1 MENNRWT
8 VPPEEARWTCAPA
21 VFDFE
26 STAEIEP
33 LDGVVGQDRAVRAFD
48 FGFKISTKGFN
59 VFAAGPPGTGRHSSV
74 TSFVEEQA
82 SKESIPADWCYVNNF
97 KSPDRPVAIELPN
110 GAAEGFAK
118 DMDEMVKACR
128 VEIPKAFDSAEYERR
143 KDRVLNDFQNK
154 RDALLAKLR
163 EDAAARNFSVE
174 LTTAGII
181 TIPIIGGKLM
191 KREEYDKLP
200 EEDRRRIKEETD
212 ALQQD
217 VAKTMT
223 TLRTAEKEI
232 KERLRELDKEIAFFA
247 IGHLLAE
254 LTAKHAD
261 NRKILDYLR
270 EVENDIVENLETF
283 KSGEKQSGLTLPG
296 LEPPDQEDSLDK
308 YRVNVFINHPSDN
321 GAPVVFEANPTYYN
335 LFGRLEYAARFGAMV
350 TSFTMV
356 KAGALQKASG
366 GYLILNALDILLNP
380 FSYDALKRAL
390 KTRESRIENLGEQ
403 FRIIPAATLQPEP
416 IPLDVKVVLIGS
428 RSVYDILYALDED
441 FRKLFK
447 VKADFNVDM
456 DRSEESTAKY
466 ASLVAAKCRQDNLKH
481 YDPSGVARI
490 VEYGV
495 RLAEDRKKLSTRV
508 IDIYDLISE
517 ASYWASTNSNPLV
530 TGEDVQ
536 RAINERIERSNLFEE
551 RIHEMFADGTLLV
564 DTEGSAVGQVNGLS
578 VILLGDYVFGK
589 PSRITSKVFVGKK
602 GVINIERESKL
613 SGQIHDKAV
622 FILSG
627 YLGDRFAD
635 DKPLAMNATI
645 GFEQSYGM
653 IEGDSASSTELYA
666 LLSSL
671 SGVPLKQSI
680 AVTGS
685 VNQQGDIQ
693 PIGAVN
699 PKIEG
704 FFDVCKVTGLTGDQG
719 VMIPRRNLK
728 NLAVREDVAKAL
740 EAGEFHLW
748 AVDTIDEGVEVLTDV
763 PAGERRPDGSWE
775 PGTVNARV
783 DERLRRLAESLKNF
797 ESPEERRAA

>member
-1 MENNRWT
+1 MEKKRWAVT
-8 VPPEEARWTCAPA
+8 PEEARWTCQPA
-21 VFDFE
+21 LFKFE

-82 SKESIPADWCYVNNF
+82 SKEDIPADWCYVHNF
-97 KSPDRPVAIELPN
+97 KSPDKPIAVELPN
-110 GAAEGFAK
+110 GAAEGFSK
-118 DMDEMVKACR
+118 NMDEMIKACR
-128 VEIPKAFDSAEYERR
+128 AEVPRAFDSTEYERR

-154 RDALLAKLR
+154 RDALLARLK
-163 EDAAARNFSVE
+163 ETAADKNFSVE

-181 TIPIIGGKLM
+181 TIPIVGGKLM
-191 KREEYDKLP
+191 KREEFDELS
-200 EEDRRRIKEETD
+200 EDERQRIKEGTD
-212 ALQQD
+212 SLQQE
-217 VAKTMT
+217 VNKAMT
-223 TLRTAEKEI
+223 TIRAAEKET
-232 KERLRELDKEIAFFA
+232 KARLHELDKEIANFA
-247 IGHLLAE
+247 IGHLLE
-254 LTAKHAD
+254 DLTAKYAD

-283 KSGEKQSGLTLPG
+283 KDGEKQTGFTLPG
-296 LEPPDQEDSLDK
+296 LEAPEKEDSLDK
-308 YRVNVFINHPSDN
+308 YRVNVFISHPSDD
-321 GAPVVFEANPTYYN
+321 GAPVVFEPNPTYYN
-335 LFGRLEYAARFGAMV
+335 LFGRLEYAARLGAMV

-366 GYLILNALDILLNP
+366 GYLVLNALDLLLNP

-390 KTRESRIENLGEQ
+390 KTRETRIENLGEQ

-416 IPLDVKVVLIGS
+416 IPLNVKVVLIGS
-428 RSVYDILYALDED
+428 RAIYDLLYALDED

-447 VKADFNVDM
+447 VKADFSLDM
-456 DRSEESTAKY
+456 DRSEESTGKY
-466 ASLVAAKCRQDNLKH
+466 AALVAAKCRQDKLKH

-490 VEYGV
+490 VEHGV
-495 RLAEDRKKLSTRV
+495 RLAEDRNKLSTRV
-508 IDIYDLISE
+508 IEIYDLVSE
-517 ASYWASTNSNPLV
+517 ASHWASTNGNSLV

-536 RAINERIERSNLFEE
+536 RAIDERTARSNLLEE
-551 RIHEMFADGTLLV
+551 RLHEMFADGTLLV
-564 DTEGSAVGQVNGLS
+564 DTEGSSVGQVNGLA
-578 VILLGDYVFGK
+578 ILFLGDYMFGK

-622 FILSG
+622 FILTG
-627 YLGDRFAD
+627 YLGDRFAG

-671 SGVPLKQSI
+671 SEVPLKQGI

-685 VNQQGDIQ
+685 VNQQGEIQ

-699 PKIEG
+699 RKIEG
-704 FFDVCKVTGLTGDQG
+704 FFDVCKIKGITGDQG
-719 VMIPRRNLK
+719 VLIPRRNLK
-728 NLAVREDVAKAL
+728 NLAIREDVAKAL

-748 AVDTIDEGVEVLTDV
+748 AIDTIDEGIELLTDV
-763 PAGERRPDGSWE
+763 PAGERRADGSWE
-775 PGTVNARV
+775 PGTINARV
-783 DERLRRLAESLKNF
+783 DERLRRLASSLRNF